1 MCIAIASGES
11 GSLVNGATSAMASDA
26 TRLPRNRLLRVA
38 ATRPFA
44 KIFSR
49 VKLSVGL
56 VFDINGLRITDFIC
70 GS

>member
-1 MCIAIASGES
+1 
-11 GSLVNGATSAMASDA
+11 MASDA
-26 TRLPRNRLLRVA
+26 TRLPSNRLLRVT

-44 KIFSR
+44 KTFSR
-49 VKLSVGL
+49 VELFVGL

>member
-1 MCIAIASGES
+1 MAIASGES
-11 GSLVNGATSAMASDA
+11 GALVNGAPSAMASDA
-26 TRLPRNRLLRVA
+26 TRLPRNKLLRVT

-44 KIFSR
+44 KTFGR

-56 VFDINGLRITDFIC
+56 VSDINGLRITDFIC